1 MTERIIAPA
10 TQPELRTVLDQV
22 KRQTMLAIN
31 CVQIGTIQS
40 YNAALN
46 TAKVKINFQMLM
58 GNGEIVEYPI
68 LDDCP
73 VFTLS
78 GGDSFVSC
86 PIAKDDNCIVL
97 FNDRCI
103 DNWYLRG
110 DVTTPADKRAHS
122 IADGIVLVGINPISD
137 PKATPV
143 NSLCV
148 NGGSKKVSIKNDD
161 KDLKTLLASLN
172 TTIKSTIDTIK
183 EMNTEINALVDLIGA
198 ITVTTVQASPG
209 TPVTSTVPINA
220 ASITGEKTKF
230 TGYNT
235 TLDSRKTDLTTL
247 STDMAKLLDE
257 GTI

>member
-10 TQPELRTVLDQV
+10 TQPELRTVLDQL

-31 CVQIGTIQS
+31 CVQIGTILE
-40 YNAALN
+40 YKAITN

-86 PIAKDDNCIVL
+86 PIAENDNCIVL
-97 FNDRCI
+97 FNDRSI

-110 DVTTPADKRAHS
+110 DVTTPSDKRAHS
-122 IADGIVLVGINPISD
+122 IADGIVLVGINPINA
-137 PKATPV
+137 PKATLS
-143 NSLCV
+143 NRICI
-148 NGGSKKVSIKNDD
+148 NGGTSKIVIKNKDE
-161 KDLKTLLASLN
+161 DLKTLLASLN

-183 EMNTEINALVDLIGA
+183 EMNTEIGALIDLIGA
-198 ITVTTVQASPG
+198 IQVITTTATLGVPA
-209 TPVTSTVPINA
+209 TSAIPINA
-220 ASITGEKTKF
+220 STILGEKTKF

-257 GTI
+257 GAI